1 MSNMNATRIYCI
13 MRVLGTI
20 EGVATDHNRKVVQSK
35 LKGEIF

>member
-1 MSNMNATRIYCI
+1 MNATRIYCI

-20 EGVATDHNRKVVQSK
+20 EGVAIDHNRKVVQSK